1 MGADQIWCTK
11 YERYFKAVHLT
22 PWNKVVHIYIYI
34 KCIFMNVTEF
44 VEWLANYC
52 GNNWTSSCLSDIS
65 FALFF
70 FKHLK
75 SVSVVATWVDGT
87 YMTGYII
94 FLCLACWMFLSCF
107 VSGTS
112 IVNPFLSIQT
122 FWRKKKY
129 SVLECVREWTYCGFI
144 TARQ

>member
-1 MGADQIWCTK
+1 M
-11 YERYFKAVHLT
+11 
-22 PWNKVVHIYIYI
+22 YIYECHGI
-34 KCIFMNVTEF
+34 RRMTGKLLWQQLNIV
-44 VEWLANYC
+44 
-52 GNNWTSSCLSDIS
+52 LSQRN
-65 FALFF
+65 FLCTFF
-70 FKHLK
+70 FKDLK

-122 FWRKKKY
+122 FWRKKKVFNVRMCEGMNVLWLHY
-129 SVLECVREWTYCGFI
+129 S
-144 TARQ
+144 